1 MRYLYTILIAMLFMT
16 GCSLNQSTLGPAV
29 ESDMISL
36 TWKESVQVEYDPAT
50 YQLGYDSRKNEYRV
64 YDDRLS
70 YWFTVTC
77 SEKPVTGG
85 QTLTADV
92 VWTAKNKMKSLK
104 GLKFEVTKTDDTGMV
119 WLWNQANKISIVLK
133 NQ

>member
-1 MRYLYTILIAMLFMT
+1 MRYIKIILALIPLTAA
-16 GCSLNQSTLGPAV
+16 CSQIMESGPAV
-29 ESDMISL
+29 QNDIISL
-36 TWKESVQVEYDPAT
+36 TWKDNVQVEYNPNT
-50 YQLGYDSRKNEYRV
+50 FQLGYNSSNNGYRV

-77 SEKPVTGG
+77 SEKPVSQG
-85 QTLTADV
+85 QILTADV
-92 VWTAKNKMKSLK
+92 SWTGKNKTKTLK
-104 GLKFEVTKTDDTGMV
+104 GIRFKVTSTDETGKV

>member
-1 MRYLYTILIAMLFMT
+1 MRHLYIIIATTLLLA
-16 GCSLNQSTLGPAV
+16 GCSLTPDTLGPTV
-29 ESDMISL
+29 ESEIISL

-50 YQLGYDSRKNEYRV
+50 YQLGYNSRKNEYRV

-77 SEKPVTGG
+77 SEKPVTEG
-85 QTLTADV
+85 QILTADV
-92 VWTAKNKMKSLK
+92 SWTAKSKTKTLK
-104 GLKFEVTKTDDTGMV
+104 GIKFEVTKTDDTGMV

>member
-16 GCSLNQSTLGPAV
+16 GCSLNQSTLGPTV
-29 ESDMISL
+29 ESDLISL
-36 TWKESVQVEYDPAT
+36 TWKETVQVEYDPAT

-77 SEKPVTGG
+77 SEKPVTEG
-85 QTLTADV
+85 QILTADV
-92 VWTAKNKMKSLK
+92 SWTAKSKTKTLK
-104 GLKFEVTKTDDTGMV
+104 GIKFEVTKTDDTGMV